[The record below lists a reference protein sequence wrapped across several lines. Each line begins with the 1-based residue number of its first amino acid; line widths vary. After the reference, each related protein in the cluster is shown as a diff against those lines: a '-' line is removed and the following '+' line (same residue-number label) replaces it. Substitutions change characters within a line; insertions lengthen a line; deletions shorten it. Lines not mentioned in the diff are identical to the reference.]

1 MPVAIGLAN
10 NVRSAA
16 PQRWEQNPRVPRAIG
31 AVLAALRF
39 SEAAPELLRGLSDA
53 EWKTALEFTDR
64 SALTLILGA
73 TCREYLPAWVSER
86 IDRNLAGNTERVGRL
101 RAALVEIAAQFNARQ
116 IEYLLL
122 KGFSQEVEYVPDPY
136 LRVPYDIDL
145 FTPPPLLGRAR
156 ETLLALSYESIHG
169 TERFPSDHLPPMVR
183 KTGWEWRRDFFDPEI
198 PTCVDLHFRFWDTE
212 TEHFQAPGV
221 EDFWT
226 RRIQQDGVPVLDYA
240 DRLGYAALHL
250 LRHLLR
256 GSVRPCHAYEIAYF
270 LDNQSG
276 NEALW
281 DAWRGL
287 HPEPLRRVEAVSFRL
302 AAEWFGCRV
311 PPPVQEQIDRQG
323 GDVPLWFARYAA
335 SPLEAQFHP
344 NKDELWLHFA
354 LIGSARGRRRI
365 FLRRVFPQTL
375 PGPADATFVP
385 DGQLT
390 WRLRWRSG
398 IKYTAHV
405 ASRILHHASALPT
418 VIAHGVIWKSRTSQ
432 LQAPFW
438 RFLLSNTLFD
448 IGMFQFTLLYNL
460 YLLDLGYRENV
471 LGLISGAF
479 TAGNLAGVLPAAA
492 LANRYGLRRTLLTCV
507 AGTAALCALRATV
520 HGEPALLASAFA
532 GGVFLSLWFVSNSP
546 SVAALTSENARPK
559 AFSIIFGWGIAL
571 GIVAGM
577 TGGQLPG
584 LVTHYGLA
592 ASPREAKQVVLFAS
606 AALAALA
613 LWPLARLRIEP
624 PRRHETRSYP
634 RGPFIR
640 RFLLAIGVWSF
651 AMGLFGPLFNAYFSR
666 QFRMP
671 VERIG
676 MVFSISQAAQV
687 IAILS
692 APLLLRRLG
701 LTRGVAVMQLA
712 TALVLALLAPAQV
725 ALLAA
730 VLYTSYASFQYMSE
744 PGIYSSLM
752 NRVAANERG
761 GASALNFL
769 VIFVAQALAA
779 TAAGAVV
786 ARFGYAPMLIGAAV
800 IAACA
805 AVLFW
810 RLPKPAAPTT

>member
-1 MPVAIGLAN
+1 
-10 NVRSAA
+10 
-16 PQRWEQNPRVPRAIG
+16 
-31 AVLAALRF
+31 
-39 SEAAPELLRGLSDA
+39 
-53 EWKTALEFTDR
+53 
-64 SALTLILGA
+64 
-73 TCREYLPAWVSER
+73 
-86 IDRNLAGNTERVGRL
+86 
-101 RAALVEIAAQFNARQ
+101 
-116 IEYLLL
+116 
-122 KGFSQEVEYVPDPY
+122 
-136 LRVPYDIDL
+136 
-145 FTPPPLLGRAR
+145 
-156 ETLLALSYESIHG
+156 
-169 TERFPSDHLPPMVR
+169 
-183 KTGWEWRRDFFDPEI
+183 
-198 PTCVDLHFRFWDTE
+198 
-212 TEHFQAPGV
+212 
-221 EDFWT
+221 
-226 RRIQQDGVPVLDYA
+226 
-240 DRLGYAALHL
+240 
-250 LRHLLR
+250 
-256 GSVRPCHAYEIAYF
+256 
-270 LDNQSG
+270 
-276 NEALW
+276 
-281 DAWRGL
+281 
-287 HPEPLRRVEAVSFRL
+287 
-302 AAEWFGCRV
+302 
-311 PPPVQEQIDRQG
+311 
-323 GDVPLWFARYAA
+323 
-335 SPLEAQFHP
+335 
-344 NKDELWLHFA
+344 
-354 LIGSARGRRRI
+354 
-365 FLRRVFPQTL
+365 
-375 PGPADATFVP
+375 
-385 DGQLT
+385 
-390 WRLRWRSG
+390 
-398 IKYTAHV
+398 
-405 ASRILHHASALPT
+405 
-418 VIAHGVIWKSRTSQ
+418 
-432 LQAPFW
+432 
-438 RFLLSNTLFD
+438 
-448 IGMFQFTLLYNL
+448 
-460 YLLDLGYRENV
+460 
-471 LGLISGAF
+471 
-479 TAGNLAGVLPAAA
+479 
-492 LANRYGLRRTLLTCV
+492 
-507 AGTAALCALRATV
+507 
-520 HGEPALLASAFA
+520 
-532 GGVFLSLWFVSNSP
+532 LWFVSISP

-676 MVFSISQAAQV
+676 MVFSFAQAAQV